1 MTEPIDVPRP
11 KERRPLST
19 VEVVE
24 TMRQFKELYAA
35 ISAGDTDRALQLY
48 QEISPEITEV
58 LEGLFEGPN
67 SIVPEEERNQIEQGF
82 QQIKGTKVDLI
93 SRVKLALEGT
103 DSPKEHIKSRLKN
116 FLKVFE
122 LDPTEA
128 LRHLSHVHGFMFPS
142 NGDAPFEP
150 EALSPEFVDFLDDAG
165 MWEWIAKKEQNG
177 LTEADQEAL
186 HMVYDSVKDLVERD
200 ALFSDIAVEEESESL
215 LEQV

>member
-58 LEGLFEGPN
+58 LED
-67 SIVPEEERNQIEQGF
+67 QIEQGF